1 MIEYRTF
8 KLEDLQEDLLLNLHT
23 KYPNTIN
30 DHAILSVGELGY
42 EKGKAHVKNT
52 NNS

>member
-23 KYPNTIN
+23 KYPNTIDDN
-30 DHAILSVGELGY
+30 ATLSVMELGY
-42 EKGKAHVKNT
+42 EKGKAHVNNT